1 MAAKARGAPRSETAD
16 SSRTS
21 CCVATV
27 RAQPRARSQHYA
39 DSASRR
45 RRVLNINSAMA
56 VLVCASYAIVGLA
69 VGHPVWRT
77 QLVNLLAAAVFAA
90 VPLLHRFG
98 ELVAPLTFI
107 CTAYL
112 AIFVICWNVGTGSGL
127 QFFFLVTA
135 CLVVLQLGI
144 EHIALAATLAAIAA
158 ALVIALEFLVPRNTG
173 LQPAWAQSMGF
184 VIAAVSACVMVVVTM
199 WYALREIARA
209 EAVMEVEYDRSEAL
223 LANIMPASIAARL
236 KNPAHNI
243 IADKYDEASVL
254 FADIAGFTERA
265 SSIDSTELIQFLDRL
280 YTEFDALVDKHGLE
294 KIKVSGD
301 SYMVVSGVPWP
312 RHDHVQAL
320 ADLALD
326 MADAAAELKDPHGRA
341 LPLRIGLATGPVVA
355 GVVGSRRFFYDVW
368 GDAVNVASRMESTDP
383 EGRIQVPQEVYER
396 LKDDFVLEER
406 GDVEVKGKGVM
417 HTWYLVGRK
426 PGARSGRLHSGAPQI
441 AGV

>member
-173 LQPAWAQSMGF
+173 LQPAWASR
-184 VIAAVSACVMVVVTM
+184 
-199 WYALREIARA
+199 W
-209 EAVMEVEYDRSEAL
+209 
-223 LANIMPASIAARL
+223 
-236 KNPAHNI
+236 
-243 IADKYDEASVL
+243 
-254 FADIAGFTERA
+254 A
-265 SSIDSTELIQFLDRL
+265 SSSPP
-280 YTEFDALVDKHGLE
+280 
-294 KIKVSGD
+294 S
-301 SYMVVSGVPWP
+301 P
-312 RHDHVQAL
+312 RA
-320 ADLALD
+320 
-326 MADAAAELKDPHGRA
+326 
-341 LPLRIGLATGPVVA
+341 
-355 GVVGSRRFFYDVW
+355 
-368 GDAVNVASRMESTDP
+368 
-383 EGRIQVPQEVYER
+383 
-396 LKDDFVLEER
+396 
-406 GDVEVKGKGVM
+406 
-417 HTWYLVGRK
+417 
-426 PGARSGRLHSGAPQI
+426 
-441 AGV
+441 

>member
-1 MAAKARGAPRSETAD
+1 MAATTKSAPQSRTAD
-16 SSRTS
+16 SPRTS

-45 RRVLNINSAMA
+45 RRVLNINAAMA
-56 VLVCASYAIVGLA
+56 VLVCASYAVVGLA
-69 VGHPVWRT
+69 VGHQVWRT
-77 QLVNLLAAAVFAA
+77 QLVNLVAAAVFAA
-90 VPLLHRFG
+90 VPLLHRFT
-98 ELVAPLTFI
+98 ELVAPLIFI
-107 CTAYL
+107 FTAYV

-173 LQPAWAQSMGF
+173 LQPDWAQSAGF
-184 VIAAVSACVMVVVTM
+184 VLAAVSACLMVVVTM

-209 EAVMEVEYDRSEAL
+209 EAVMEIEYDRSEAL
-223 LANIMPASIAARL
+223 LANIMPPSIAARL
-236 KNPAHNI
+236 KDPVHNI

-254 FADIAGFTERA
+254 FADIAGFTQRA
-265 SSIDSTELIQFLDRL
+265 SGIDPARLIEFLDRL
-280 YTEFDALVDKHGLE
+280 YTEFDTLVDKHGLE

-312 RHDHVQAL
+312 RHDHLHAL
-320 ADLALD
+320 AELALD
-326 MADAAAELKDPHGRA
+326 MADAAAELKDPDGHA
-341 LPLRIGLATGPVVA
+341 IPLRIGLATGPVVA

-368 GDAVNVASRMESTDP
+368 GDAVNVASRMESTDT
-383 EGRIQVPQEVYER
+383 EGRIQVPQDVYER
-396 LKDDFVLEER
+396 LKNDFVFEER
-406 GDVEVKGKGVM
+406 GDVDVKGKGVM

-426 PGARSGRLHSGAPQI
+426 PGTRATRLRSGAPQI

>member
-1 MAAKARGAPRSETAD
+1 MREQT
-16 SSRTS
+16 
-21 CCVATV
+21 
-27 RAQPRARSQHYA
+27 RARNQHYA

-45 RRVLNINSAMA
+45 RRVLNINATMA
-56 VLVCASYAIVGLA
+56 VLVCASYAVLGLA

-77 QLVNLLAAAVFAA
+77 QLVNLLAAAVFAT

-107 CTAYL
+107 CTAYVS
-112 AIFVICWNVGTGSGL
+112 IFVICWNVGTGSGL

-144 EHIALAATLAAIAA
+144 EHIALAATLATVAA
-158 ALVIALEFLVPRNTG
+158 GLVIALEFLVPRNTG
-173 LQPAWAQSMGF
+173 LQPDWAQSLGF
-184 VIAAVSACVMVVVTM
+184 VIAAVSACLMVVVTM

-223 LANIMPASIAARL
+223 LANIMPASVAARL
-236 KNPAHNI
+236 KDPERNV

-265 SSIDSTELIQFLDRL
+265 SATAPTELIEFLDRL

-312 RHDHVQAL
+312 RHDHVHAL
-320 ADLALD
+320 ADLALG
-326 MADAAAELKDPHGRA
+326 MADAAADLKDPHGRA

-383 EGRIQVPQEVYER
+383 EGRIQVPQDVYER

-406 GDVEVKGKGVM
+406 GDIEVKGKGVM

-426 PGARSGRLHSGAPQI
+426 PGARSSSLRSDVTQTAS
-441 AGV
+441 V

>member
-1 MAAKARGAPRSETAD
+1 M
-16 SSRTS
+16 
-21 CCVATV
+21 

-45 RRVLNINSAMA
+45 RRVLNINAAMA
-56 VLVCASYAIVGLA
+56 VLVCASYAVVGLA
-69 VGHPVWRT
+69 VGHQVWRT
-77 QLVNLLAAAVFAA
+77 QLVNLVAAAVFAA
-90 VPLLHRFG
+90 VPLLHRFT
-98 ELVAPLTFI
+98 ELVAPLIFI
-107 CTAYL
+107 FTAYV

-173 LQPAWAQSMGF
+173 LQPDWAQSAGF
-184 VIAAVSACVMVVVTM
+184 VLAAVSACLMVVVTM

-209 EAVMEVEYDRSEAL
+209 EAVMEIEYDRSEAL
-223 LANIMPASIAARL
+223 LANIMPPSIAARL
-236 KNPAHNI
+236 KDPVHNI

-254 FADIAGFTERA
+254 FADIAGFTQRA
-265 SSIDSTELIQFLDRL
+265 SGIDPARLIEFLDRL
-280 YTEFDALVDKHGLE
+280 YTEFDTLVDKHGLE

-312 RHDHVQAL
+312 RHDHLHAL
-320 ADLALD
+320 AELALD
-326 MADAAAELKDPHGRA
+326 MADAAAELKDPDGHA
-341 LPLRIGLATGPVVA
+341 IPLRIGLATGPVVA

-368 GDAVNVASRMESTDP
+368 GDAVNVASRMESTDT
-383 EGRIQVPQEVYER
+383 EGRIQVPQDVYER
-396 LKDDFVLEER
+396 LKNDFVFEER
-406 GDVEVKGKGVM
+406 GDVDVKGKGVM

-426 PGARSGRLHSGAPQI
+426 PGTRATRLRSGAPQI

>member
-1 MAAKARGAPRSETAD
+1 MAATTKSAPP
-16 SSRTS
+16 SRTA

-45 RRVLNINSAMA
+45 RRVLNINAAMA
-56 VLVCASYAIVGLA
+56 VLVCASYAVVGLA
-69 VGHPVWRT
+69 VGHQVWRT
-77 QLVNLLAAAVFAA
+77 QLVNLVAAAVFAA
-90 VPLLHRFG
+90 VPLLHRFT
-98 ELVAPLTFI
+98 ELVAPLIFI
-107 CTAYL
+107 FTAYL

-173 LQPAWAQSMGF
+173 LQPDWAQSAGF
-184 VIAAVSACVMVVVTM
+184 VLAAVSACLMVVVTM

-209 EAVMEVEYDRSEAL
+209 EAVMEIEYDRSEAL
-223 LANIMPASIAARL
+223 LANIMPPSIAARL
-236 KNPAHNI
+236 KDPVHNI

-254 FADIAGFTERA
+254 FADIAGFTQRA
-265 SSIDSTELIQFLDRL
+265 SGIDPARLIEFLDRL
-280 YTEFDALVDKHGLE
+280 YTEFDTLVDKHGLE

-312 RHDHVQAL
+312 RHDHLHAL
-320 ADLALD
+320 AELALD
-326 MADAAAELKDPHGRA
+326 MADAAAELKDPDGHA
-341 LPLRIGLATGPVVA
+341 IPLRIGLATGPVVA

-368 GDAVNVASRMESTDP
+368 GDAVNVASRMESTDT
-383 EGRIQVPQEVYER
+383 EGRIQVPQDVYER
-396 LKDDFVLEER
+396 LKNDFVFEER
-406 GDVEVKGKGVM
+406 GDVDIKGKGVM

-426 PGARSGRLHSGAPQI
+426 PGTRATRLRSGAPQI